1 MEDGVSLERLAA
13 ASLLGE
19 QSEGGVDMSL
29 PMQSEPVPVDHL
41 DYSFV
46 RSCKVST
53 ISCSST
59 TSPPLRIL

>member
-19 QSEGGVDMSL
+19 GEVDIDMSL
-29 PMQSEPVPVDHL
+29 PLQSEPVPVDHL

-46 RSCKVST
+46 RSCKVSP
-53 ISCSST
+53 IQV
-59 TSPPLRIL
+59 